1 MNHRFYASLASATLL
16 MAASCT
22 TAAPTSASAAATIVP
37 MTLVTA
43 SGAGASIGDITLR
56 NGAAG
61 VALAMHLHGLPPGDH
76 GFHLHGTGSC
86 AAAANASGQMTAA
99 GGAGGHFDPANTGHH
114 EGPNGA
120 GHLGDL
126 PVLHVGADGS
136 ASQVLIAP
144 HLHSIDEMRG
154 RALVIHA
161 GGDNYSDT
169 PAPLGGGGARIACGV
184 IS

>member
-1 MNHRFYASLASATLL
+1 MTHRWHAAFASLSLLFAAGCATGDEGPAS
-16 MAASCT
+16 
-22 TAAPTSASAAATIVP
+22 SAAIIVP
-37 MTLVTA
+37 MTLVSA

-61 VALAMHLHGLPPGDH
+61 VALGLHLHGLPPGDH
-76 GFHLHGTGSC
+76 GFHLHTTGSC
-86 AAAANASGQMTAA
+86 ATAANASGQMTAA

-120 GHLGDL
+120 GHMGDL
-126 PVLHVGADGS
+126 PLLHVGEDGS

-144 HLHSIDEMRG
+144 HLRSIDELRG
-154 RALVIHA
+154 RALIIHA

-184 IS
+184 VS

>member
-1 MNHRFYASLASATLL
+1 MRAWHLPVVSLAVLL
-16 MAASCT
+16 SASCT
-22 TAAPTSASAAATIVP
+22 TTEESSPASIVVP

-43 SGAGASIGDITLR
+43 SGAGASVGDITLR

-61 VALAMHLHGLPPGDH
+61 AALALHLHGLPPGDH
-76 GFHLHGTGSC
+76 GFHLHGAASC
-86 AAAANASGQMTAA
+86 AAAANASGEMTAA

-114 EGPNGA
+114 EGPSGA
-120 GHLGDL
+120 GHMGDL
-126 PVLHVGADGS
+126 PVLHVEADGT

-144 HLHSIDEMRG
+144 RLRSINELRG
-154 RALVIHA
+154 HALIIHA

-184 IS
+184 VN

>member
-1 MNHRFYASLASATLL
+1 MRTWHLSAVSIAVLASV
-16 MAASCT
+16 SCT
-22 TAAPTSASAAATIVP
+22 TMEAPSSPSIVVP
-37 MTLVTA
+37 MTLVSA

-61 VALAMHLHGLPPGDH
+61 TALALHLHGLPPGDH
-76 GFHLHGTGSC
+76 GFHLHGAASC
-86 AAAANASGQMTAA
+86 APAATPAGVMAAA

-120 GHLGDL
+120 GHMGDL
-126 PVLHVGADGS
+126 PLLHVNADGT
-136 ASQVLIAP
+136 AQQVLIAP
-144 HLHSIDEMRG
+144 RLRSIDELHG
-154 RALVIHA
+154 HALVIHA

-184 IS
+184 VN

>member
-1 MNHRFYASLASATLL
+1 MFHRLYASLASVTLL
-16 MAASCT
+16 LAASCT
-22 TAAPTSASAAATIVP
+22 TAGETPASSAAIIVP
-37 MTLVTA
+37 MTLVSA

-61 VALAMHLHGLPPGDH
+61 VALALHLHGLPPGDH
-76 GFHLHGTGSC
+76 GFHLHGAGSC
-86 AAAANASGQMTAA
+86 AAAANASGEMTAA

-144 HLHSIDEMRG
+144 HLRSIAELRG
-154 RALVIHA
+154 HALVIHA

-184 IS
+184 VS